1 MSKFW
6 KISFSLLVSFGFL
19 FGFTQTVAAEKMDN
33 GFSSVSD
40 TGFAAADFNP
50 AKVEKGFWLKLND
63 RQKRILR
70 KAIRELKEN
79 GASKQEIK
87 ALIKQ
92 YLEKWGIKPGKK
104 IKRLKH
110 FWKKLTEAQRKE
122 LKQAI
127 KELKAQGASKEE
139 IKALIK
145 KYLEDWGIIK
155 VK

>member
-1 MSKFW
+1 MSIFW
-6 KISFSLLVSFGFL
+6 KTFFILAVSFGFL
-19 FGFTQTVAAEKMDN
+19 FCFTQTVSAEKPDN
-33 GFSSVSD
+33 GFSPLSYNGYTATDYSP
-40 TGFAAADFNP
+40 T
-50 AKVEKGFWLKLND
+50 KVEKGFWLKLNN
-63 RQKRILR
+63 RQKKILR
-70 KAIRELKEN
+70 KAIRELKEQ
-79 GASKQEIK
+79 GASKKEIK

-92 YLEKWGIKPGKK
+92 YLKRWGIKPGKK

-127 KELKAQGASKEE
+127 RELKEQGASKEE

-145 KYLEDWGIIK
+145 KYLEEWGIVK